1 MLRELIIVSIAVA
14 SCLLTD
20 DRASGATHDPAP
32 VVKRFTAGEARQG
45 VASDG
50 AYFYAIDNSRI
61 GKYRIDTGEKV
72 AEWQGDAEAFPHI
85 NSCTVIGGELACAA
99 SNYPA
104 IPQASS
110 VEFFGLEPLA
120 HLRSFALADMPG
132 SLTAMDWHDGHWW
145 GVFANYDT
153 KGSPAGKDHRDT
165 YLVKLDDAFQPL
177 KTWTFPEDVLAQ
189 FAPSSCSGMSW
200 TDAGVLLA
208 SGHDKPEIYVLEL
221 PGTGTVLRHVAT
233 IPVISNGQAIDVD
246 PVQSDML
253 WSIDRATRAV
263 AASTIAPINF

>member
-20 DRASGATHDPAP
+20 DRASGATSEPAP
-32 VVKRFTAGEARQG
+32 VVKRFTADEARQG

-85 NSCTVIGGELACAA
+85 NSCTVIGTELACAT

-104 IPQASS
+104 VPQTSL
-110 VEFFGLEPLA
+110 VEFFSLSPLQ
-120 HLRSFALADMPG
+120 HLRSVALADMPG
-132 SLTAMDWHDGHWW
+132 SLTAMDRHDGHWW

-177 KTWTFPEDVLAQ
+177 KAWTFPEDVLAR
-189 FAPSSCSGMSW
+189 FAPSSCSGMAW
-200 TDAGVLLA
+200 TDAGALLA
-208 SGHDKPEIYVLEL
+208 SGHDKPEVYVLSL
-221 PGTGTVLRHVAT
+221 PEAGTVLRHAAT

-246 PVQSDML
+246 PVEADLL
-253 WSIDRATRAV
+253 WSIDRATKTV
-263 AASTIAPINF
+263 IASTIAPQDF